1 MGVRNAQDA
10 PIATDIR
17 NGSAD
22 APMPCATE
30 MAIGAINTA
39 ANLDTTATPDGS
51 IMRLSNAKL
60 LDVSGTRALL
70 SASNLVRI
78 VGNGGT
84 DGSLATLADNVPY
97 LLGVDTAQR
106 PLADGAGLIVP
117 QGVTVMI
124 DAGVLLKLMAANIDV
139 GTSALGVDRSA
150 GAVQVLGTPE
160 AAVYFRSY
168 RDDSAGGDSNGP
180 GEIARPG
187 DWGGIVFR
195 DDAGLEEEGIFLNW
209 VNHADLHNGGG
220 KVLVNSVRQ
229 TFTPVDMTSVRPT
242 ISYSVIRQSAD
253 AALSANL
260 NSFEDSLGRI
270 GPDIHNNLLVDNSI
284 NGLFVRIQ
292 TELGQA
298 LDRLSVAARWDDTD
312 VVHVVSE
319 NLLIDGTP
327 GGPTL
332 DAATGDLVARY
343 DARLRIDPGLIV
355 KLQGARIEAE
365 MSAQL
370 IAEGTAERP
379 VIFTSIKDDRYG
391 AGGTVDTN
399 NDLDAT
405 DAEPGQWGGIFF
417 NAMSTGSLDHVL
429 ISFAGGQT
437 PIEGGFDQFAA
448 LEIHQA
454 DVRLTNSLLSSF
466 FTAMTFGMQTS
477 SFINTL
483 KDALRPLIPKATTS
497 DNTGGS
503 GTGEGIELV
512 AG

>member
-1 MGVRNAQDA
+1 
-10 PIATDIR
+10 
-17 NGSAD
+17 
-22 APMPCATE
+22 
-30 MAIGAINTA
+30 
-39 ANLDTTATPDGS
+39 
-51 IMRLSNAKL
+51 
-60 LDVSGTRALL
+60 
-70 SASNLVRI
+70 
-78 VGNGGT
+78 
-84 DGSLATLADNVPY
+84 
-97 LLGVDTAQR
+97 
-106 PLADGAGLIVP
+106 
-117 QGVTVMI
+117 
-124 DAGVLLKLMAANIDV
+124 
-139 GTSALGVDRSA
+139 
-150 GAVQVLGTPE
+150 
-160 AAVYFRSY
+160 
-168 RDDSAGGDSNGP
+168 
-180 GEIARPG
+180 
-187 DWGGIVFR
+187 
-195 DDAGLEEEGIFLNW
+195 
-209 VNHADLHNGGG
+209 
-220 KVLVNSVRQ
+220 
-229 TFTPVDMTSVRPT
+229 MTSVRPT

-260 NSFEDSLGRI
+260 NIFEDSLGRI

-454 DVRLTNSLLSSF
+454 DVRLTNSLLTRNESGQASTDRVGRGGNEASTIF
-466 FTAMTFGMQTS
+466 IRGAQPVLVHNTMLDNAGPAMSIDANSLKAATVTDWGRATGRSDRFSQYADNHGPLVRQNLLDNNAIEGLVVRGAVLTTESVWDDTDIAHVLFDEIILLNYHTLSGLRLQSGERESLVVKLGSPTAGFTANGQPLDIDDRVGGSFYVLGTPHYPVIFTS
-477 SFINTL
+477 L
-483 KDALRPLIPKATTS
+483 KDDSVGAGIGLNGLPMTDTNNDGPS
-497 DNTGGS
+497 E
-503 GTGEGIELV
+503 GTPGDWRSIRLGQYSNDRNVELV
-512 AG
+512 RES